1 MEERGIDPVIP
12 LGVPAGQRPEVSF
25 RVWENLREL
34 YPILHKEIMTPAGPL
49 TAAVRRTPD
58 WPHGMEIPLLS
69 DFNVSIFVKPWLEN
83 MEDVERW
90 AYVHMPPRRREVAA
104 FQEKMVKARAL
115 VEQLGSATMATIDM
129 ELTAAFLLFGTR
141 SIYLSIKH
149 PKVIE

>member
-1 MEERGIDPVIP
+1 
-12 LGVPAGQRPEVSF
+12 
-25 RVWENLREL
+25 
-34 YPILHKEIMTPAGPL
+34 
-49 TAAVRRTPD
+49 
-58 WPHGMEIPLLS
+58 MEIPLLS